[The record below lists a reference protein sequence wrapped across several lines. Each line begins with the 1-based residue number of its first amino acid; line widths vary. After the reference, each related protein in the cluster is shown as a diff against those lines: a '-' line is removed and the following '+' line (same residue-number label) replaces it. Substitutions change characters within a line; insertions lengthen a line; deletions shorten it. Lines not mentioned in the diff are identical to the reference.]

1 MSRLSAFALAL
12 AFLVA
17 QGLFAV
23 PAPAAQPLDSPNLL
37 ELDIDGFSPRIVTP
51 SDDTLVVSGTVTNT
65 GDRGISEVVARLQ
78 LGQPQ
83 TGEEEFEESLADAP
97 PADAGS
103 SEWTGIADSLEPG
116 DSARV
121 EFRLP
126 IAELPLS
133 APGVYPL
140 LVNVNGTPE
149 YGGPARL
156 ASMDLMLP
164 VIDPPSEAAP
174 AEMSLLWPITAAR
187 PRVVSD
193 PHNGPLV
200 LSDDGLAGE
209 LKPGGRLDALVV
221 AASSRRDDAA
231 VFGSMCFAIDP
242 ELLDTVEEMSRGYRV
257 RTPRGEIDGSG
268 REHAARWLQ
277 QLKALVAAHCV
288 VQIPYA
294 DADLATVSKI
304 RTPADLVGTALN
316 GTSILQKLGVE
327 PRPGVVWPGG
337 PLDGRTL
344 GAAARAGMTSLI
356 TDPLQLDDADGTGPV
371 DVAGSPVRALTHD
384 SLVATAMRGKP
395 TSGSRLTPAD
405 EPDVATQNGIA
416 ALAFRGGL
424 GEQTEGAVIVA
435 PPRRWNAPVGELVTF
450 LDAVATLNRAG
461 MVEPVS
467 LDDLLAAPSEGT
479 ATPATDADGLDGS
492 RSSASQ
498 VVGELSRLEATAA
511 DLQSAMTVDPTRQVQ
526 PATLIQPLHNAVLRA
541 TSTAWRPRQSTAAA
555 GMASAQ
561 LEDLR
566 GQVTVATPPQPV
578 SLASGS
584 SPLPVSLSNNLPV
597 TITVRIRL
605 ENTAGLRPA
614 RVRDPV
620 LSANSTLSQL
630 IPAEALRSGRF
641 NIDVSL
647 TTPGGTEL
655 GEPARLELSSS
666 ELGTVTVVI
675 TVVAGA
681 ALVLLSARRIYRR
694 VKGRNGHTT

>member
-1 MSRLSAFALAL
+1 MARW
-12 AFLVA
+12 
-17 QGLFAV
+17 
-23 PAPAAQPLDSPNLL
+23 
-37 ELDIDGFSPRIVTP
+37 SPRR
-51 SDDTLVVSGTVTNT
+51 S
-65 GDRGISEVVARLQ
+65 
-78 LGQPQ
+78 
-83 TGEEEFEESLADAP
+83 
-97 PADAGS
+97 DAG
-103 SEWTGIADSLEPG
+103 
-116 DSARV
+116 R
-121 EFRLP
+121 R
-126 IAELPLS
+126 
-133 APGVYPL
+133 
-140 LVNVNGTPE
+140 
-149 YGGPARL
+149 GPRRN
-156 ASMDLMLP
+156 DL
-164 VIDPPSEAAP
+164 
-174 AEMSLLWPITAAR
+174 
-187 PRVVSD
+187 
-193 PHNGPLV
+193 
-200 LSDDGLAGE
+200 
-209 LKPGGRLDALVV
+209 
-221 AASSRRDDAA
+221 
-231 VFGSMCFAIDP
+231 
-242 ELLDTVEEMSRGYRV
+242 
-257 RTPRGEIDGSG
+257 
-268 REHAARWLQ
+268 
-277 QLKALVAAHCV
+277 
-288 VQIPYA
+288 
-294 DADLATVSKI
+294 
-304 RTPADLVGTALN
+304 
-316 GTSILQKLGVE
+316 
-327 PRPGVVWPGG
+327 
-337 PLDGRTL
+337 
-344 GAAARAGMTSLI
+344 LI